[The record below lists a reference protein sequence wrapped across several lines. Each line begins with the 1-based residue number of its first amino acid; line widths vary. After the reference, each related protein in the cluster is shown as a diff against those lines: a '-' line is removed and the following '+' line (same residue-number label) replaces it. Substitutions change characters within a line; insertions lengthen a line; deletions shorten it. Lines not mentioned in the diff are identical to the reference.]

1 MTINFDGRV
10 ALVTGAGGGLG
21 RSHALELARRGA
33 QVVVNDLGGAVD
45 GTGGSETAAEG
56 VVQEIKDAGGE
67 AVANGDSVSDPKGA
81 QNMVDQAV
89 GAFGRIDIVINNAG
103 ILRDKTFA
111 KMPLE
116 DFQAVI
122 DVHLMGAV
130 YVTKAAFPI
139 MKEQN
144 YGRLVMTSSASGL
157 YGNFGQSNYGAAK
170 LALVGLANT
179 LKLEGE
185 KSNIRVNCI
194 APVALTRMTEGL
206 MPEGTADKLNPALV
220 TPAVLYLCSEEAPT
234 GHVLEA
240 GGGYISKVEIVE
252 GMGVHLS
259 GDVTPE
265 DVADNY
271 ARICDMSRA
280 RSFAASFDAVNAVFS
295 DQS

>member
-1 MTINFDGRV
+1 MTINFDGKV

-33 QVVVNDLGGAVD
+33 KVIVNDLGGAVD
-45 GTGGSETAAEG
+45 GTGGSVSAAEA

-67 AVANGDSVSDPKGA
+67 ASANGDSVSDPKGA
-81 QNMVDQAV
+81 QTMVDQAV
-89 GAFGRIDIVINNAG
+89 DTYGRIDIVINNAG

-116 DFQAVI
+116 DFQAVV

-144 YGRLVMTSSASGL
+144 YGRLIMTTSASGL
-157 YGNFGQSNYGAAK
+157 YGNFGQTNYGAAK
-170 LALVGLANT
+170 LALVGFANT

-185 KSNIRVNCI
+185 KSNIRTNCI
-194 APVALTRMTEGL
+194 APVALTRMTDGL
-206 MPEGTADKLNPALV
+206 MPEGTAEKLGPELV
-220 TPAVLYLCSEEAPT
+220 TPVVLYLCSEDAPT
-234 GHVLEA
+234 GQVIEV

-252 GMGVHLS
+252 GLGVHLS
-259 GDVTPE
+259 GEITPE
-265 DVADNY
+265 DVAENFD
-271 ARICDMSRA
+271 RICDMSGA
-280 RSFAASFDAVNAVFS
+280 RSFAASFDAVAAVFS
-295 DQS
+295 T

>member
-33 QVVVNDLGGAVD
+33 RVVVNDLGGAVD

-295 DQS
+295 GQG

>member
-1 MTINFDGRV
+1 MTINFDGKV

-21 RSHALELARRGA
+21 RSHALELAKRGA
-33 QVVVNDLGGAVD
+33 KVIVNDLGGAVD
-45 GTGGSETAAEG
+45 GTGGSATAAEA
-56 VVQEIKDAGGE
+56 VVQEIISGGGQ
-67 AVANGDSVSDPKGA
+67 AAANGDSVSDPKGA
-81 QNMVDQAV
+81 QSMVDQAV
-89 GAFGRIDIVINNAG
+89 STFGRIDIVINNAG

-116 DFQAVI
+116 DFQTVV

-144 YGRLVMTSSASGL
+144 YGRLVMTTSASGL

-170 LALVGLANT
+170 LGLVGFANT

-185 KSNIRVNCI
+185 KSNIRANCI

-206 MPEGTADKLNPALV
+206 MPEGTADKLKPEMV
-220 TPAVLYLCSEEAPT
+220 TPAVLYLCSEDAPT

-252 GMGVHLS
+252 GMGVHLD
-259 GDVTPE
+259 GAITPE
-265 DVADNY
+265 DIAEHY
-271 ARICDMSRA
+271 EKICDMSRA

-295 DQS
+295 G

>member
-1 MTINFDGRV
+1 MAINFDGRV
-10 ALVTGAGGGLG
+10 ALVTGAGGGIG
-21 RSHALELARRGA
+21 RSHAIELAKRGA

-45 GTGGSETAAEG
+45 GTGGSQTAAERG
-56 VVQEIKDAGGE
+56 GQEIKAAGGE
-67 AVANGDSVSDPKGA
+67 AVANGDSVSDPQGA

-89 GAFGRIDIVINNAG
+89 STFGRIDIVINNAG

-185 KSNIRVNCI
+185 KSDIRANCI

-234 GHVLEA
+234 GHILEA

-252 GMGVHLS
+252 GMGIHLS
-259 GDVTPE
+259 GEVTPE

-271 ARICDMSRA
+271 AKICDMSKA
-280 RSFAASFDAVNAVFS
+280 RPFAASFDAVNAVFS
-295 DQS
+295 G

>member
-1 MTINFDGRV
+1 MTINFDGKV

-33 QVVVNDLGGAVD
+33 KVVVNDLGGAVD
-45 GTGGSETAAEG
+45 GTGGSGSAAEA

-67 AVANGDSVSDPKGA
+67 ATANGDSVSDPKGA
-81 QNMVDQAV
+81 QDMVDQAV
-89 GAFGRIDIVINNAG
+89 NTFGRIDIVINNAG

-116 DFQAVI
+116 DFQTVV

-144 YGRLVMTSSASGL
+144 YGRLVMTTSASGL

-170 LALVGLANT
+170 LALVGFANT

-185 KSNIRVNCI
+185 KSNIRTNCI
-194 APVALTRMTEGL
+194 APVALTRMTDGL
-206 MPEGTADKLNPALV
+206 MPEGTAEKLGPELV
-220 TPAVLYLCSEEAPT
+220 TPVVLYLCGEDAPT
-234 GHVLEA
+234 GHVIEV

-259 GDVTPE
+259 GAITPE

-271 ARICDMSRA
+271 SQICDMSGA

-295 DQS
+295 T

>member
-1 MTINFDGRV
+1 MTISFDGKV

-33 QVVVNDLGGAVD
+33 KVIVNDLGGAVD
-45 GTGGSETAAEG
+45 GTGGSVSAAEA
-56 VVQEIKDAGGE
+56 VVQEIKAAGGE
-67 AVANGDSVSDPKGA
+67 AAANGDSVSDPKGA

-89 GAFGRIDIVINNAG
+89 STFGRIDIVINNAG

-116 DFQAVI
+116 DFQTVV

-144 YGRLVMTSSASGL
+144 YGRLIMTTSASGL

-170 LALVGLANT
+170 LALVGFANT

-185 KSNIRVNCI
+185 KSNIRANCI
-194 APVALTRMTEGL
+194 APVALTRMTDGL
-206 MPEGTADKLNPALV
+206 MPEGTADKLGPERV
-220 TPAVLYLCSEEAPT
+220 TPAVLYLCSEDAPT
-234 GHVLEA
+234 GHVIEV

-259 GDVTPE
+259 GAITPE

-271 ARICDMSRA
+271 AKICDMSGA
-280 RSFAASFDAVNAVFS
+280 RSFAASFDAVNAVFA
-295 DQS
+295 D